1 MRKTKLHI
9 VGLTALTTFL
19 SAACGPTQT
28 DGAYS
33 LYPPDFTSGSSHAIF
48 TDITSETV
56 NLTMDIAAQ
65 TANVHATMRI
75 NIEQPDGGSPVIDLV
90 PTQATTVTVD
100 NGQPVILETVKSP
113 DGLTTFRMVGGAA
126 LSAGPHTLAFSY
138 ALTPGGEVDNTPA
151 QGLTWGT
158 GTFDFTTN
166 QDDLLDRGFTERY
179 FPAGVEAQR
188 YPMTINVDVE
198 NAALGQANV
207 VTGGTITTNADGHS
221 YTITYPDYDATSSWF
236 FEVLDTTRYK
246 FGSGTYTS
254 VDGRS
259 IPIATTALTQSDADL
274 MVSDAQGFLAELE
287 GDYGPFPHDHLQVA
301 YTDQNDP
308 EEYDSCVQ
316 TDFNSQKTTPVAR
329 GALGHE
335 ILHQWFGRSARPH
348 GGRDGWVD
356 EAIAEWRDDGYP
368 RAKSVDL
375 MSMYKVLA
383 YDSKYERTTP
393 DASYDQ
399 GSSMLSMLDFL
410 FANSGGM
417 KPVLKAFQAQFK
429 GQLYTTEDF
438 LSFVKQQHP
447 DQAAQLDTIFTKMVY
462 GK

>member
-9 VGLTALTTFL
+9 VGLTALTTLL
-19 SAACGPTQT
+19 SASCGPTQT
-28 DGAYS
+28 DGADS
-33 LYPPDFTSGSSHAIF
+33 LYPPDFTSGSSQAIF

-56 NLTMDIAAQ
+56 NLTMDVTAQ
-65 TANVHATMRI
+65 TANVHATMQI

-90 PTQATTVTVD
+90 PPQATTVTVD

-166 QDDLLDRGFTERY
+166 QDDLLDRGLTERY

-188 YPMTINVDVE
+188 YPLIINVDVE
-198 NAALGQANV
+198 NAAQGQANV

-236 FEVLDTTRYK
+236 VEVLDTTRYK

-316 TDFNSQKTTPVAR
+316 TDFNSKKTTP
-329 GALGHE
+329 
-335 ILHQWFGRSARPH
+335 
-348 GGRDGWVD
+348 VD

-368 RAKSVDL
+368 RAKSVNL
-375 MSMYKVLA
+375 KSRYKVLA
-383 YDSKYERTTP
+383 YDSKYEGTTP